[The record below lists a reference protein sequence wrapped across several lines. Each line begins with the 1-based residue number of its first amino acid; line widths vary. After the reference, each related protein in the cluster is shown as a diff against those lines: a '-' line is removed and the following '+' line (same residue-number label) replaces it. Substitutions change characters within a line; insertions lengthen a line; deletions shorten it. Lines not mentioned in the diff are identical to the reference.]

1 MIRLPH
7 TTGLLIYTIEP
18 CNDQAASRYRI
29 LICTIES
36 CNGHATGLLICTIE
50 PCNDQAASR
59 YWTFDLYH

>member
-7 TTGLLIYTIEP
+7 ATGL
-18 CNDQAASRYRI
+18 

-36 CNGHATGLLICTIE
+36 CNDHSTGLLICTIE

-59 YWTFDLYH
+59 YGTFDLYH